1 MDPTLAGAV
10 RQGTAERGGL
20 HLLGGALVIG
30 PGRGAM
36 DNAATHELRCAGGA
50 LAGATGALLLVGLL
64 AAAAH
69 LAAGL
74 GVMCALAGGGE
85 LRDDHLVDE
94 GDVDLDI
101 EDLRGEVDIA
111 LRLAP
116 GNEDLHRSHDDTAF
130 EVVRMSTSPPL
141 GPGIAPLMRSRPR
154 SVSTACTF
162 RPCVV

>member
-1 MDPTLAGAV
+1 MSPLT
-10 RQGTAERGGL
+10 GGSKL
-20 HLLGGALVIG
+20 RHDYLV
-30 PGRGAM
+30 
-36 DNAATHELRCAGGA
+36 N
-50 LAGATGALLLVGLL
+50 
-64 AAAAH
+64 
-69 LAAGL
+69 
-74 GVMCALAGGGE
+74 
-85 LRDDHLVDE
+85 E
-94 GDVDLDI
+94 GHVDLDV